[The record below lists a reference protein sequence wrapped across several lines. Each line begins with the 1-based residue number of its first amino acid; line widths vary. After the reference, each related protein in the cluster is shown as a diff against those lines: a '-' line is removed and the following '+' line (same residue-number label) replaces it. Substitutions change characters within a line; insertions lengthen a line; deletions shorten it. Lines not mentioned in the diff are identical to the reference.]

1 MKLLDLENGALQVW
15 HTGITYNVLVRRFNG
30 HYCAYTTRSYERMDE
45 LVKAWTRI
53 MYLYD

>member
-15 HTGITYNVLVRRFNG
+15 HKGVTYNVLVRRFNG